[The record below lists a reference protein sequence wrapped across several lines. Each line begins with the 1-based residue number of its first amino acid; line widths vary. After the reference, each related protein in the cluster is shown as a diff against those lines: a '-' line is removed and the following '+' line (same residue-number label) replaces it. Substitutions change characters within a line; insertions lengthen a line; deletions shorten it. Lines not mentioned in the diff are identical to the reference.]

1 MYNIHCTYI
10 SIYPCGLNS
19 TISTLAKP
27 QTDEFQLTSFQVL
40 PILNFLE
47 FCVENFHCVEI
58 AWSRREGLLC
68 WDEDQGWRVL
78 SRSNGKFKA
87 GTQTL
92 PICPNLSE
100 THHRSIC
107 FHKLIT
113 VDPTRC
119 SFTFTSTANEWHQ
132 LNRLPNP
139 LDFYKTALRQTLV
152 LKHFPFSRSIARK
165 SHIIDYISVQ
175 IYQNIFVL
183 GLHHSWT

>member
-1 MYNIHCTYI
+1 MWIKFYNFNFGKTSNGYILTYKLSSPANSQLSWI
-10 SIYPCGLNS
+10 LCG
-19 TISTLAKP
+19 KFP
-27 QTDEFQLTSFQVL
+27 RR
-40 PILNFLE
+40 
-47 FCVENFHCVEI
+47 VEI

-87 GTQTL
+87 RTQTL

-183 GLHHSWT
+183 GSHHSWT